1 MLRRERP
8 TITGNSVLV
17 EGNVSC
23 VTDLLNLGSGKTERS
38 EIPKDEVVLCS
49 IGLELVAVL
58 EEDLGHG
65 DGVGSDLLGVG
76 LERWVG
82 SLLERNGN
90 TGDGLVIS
98 ILHLCW

>member
-1 MLRRERP
+1 MSG
-8 TITGNSVLV
+8 I
-17 EGNVSC
+17 
-23 VTDLLNLGSGKTERS
+23 TDLFDLGSGQTKRS
-38 EIPKDEVVLCS
+38 EIPEDEVVLCS

-82 SLLERNGN
+82 SLLKRNGD
-90 TGDGLVIS
+90 TGNGLRVS
-98 ILHLCW
+98 